1 MSLSVKG
8 IKMKERLQNARK
20 QHKLTQK
27 VAAEK
32 IFNIPLGTLS
42 GIESGRITPPIEY
55 VCIACYKLLQ
65 RSSLE
70 GFITLDW
77 AKALLRKKSYRL
89 NYLFEDEEDLY
100 ETILSLSRAYPGYV
114 LSSSLVVEYRRDH
127 VKFVMPSF
135 IEKIPVH
142 STPPTENLSFND
154 KANSGTHK
162 EEKFD
167 KWSDLMN
174 AFLDLKILHN
184 NMATLLNKIELIQNE
199 LSVSKIEANTNSRV
213 NNIQNYNDVFIYELQ
228 LRNEI
233 SNKISRLS
241 LDELEEV
248 KSLLSS
254 FNVFD

>member
-1 MSLSVKG
+1 
-8 IKMKERLQNARK
+8 MKERLQNARK

-27 VAAEK
+27 VAAEE

-100 ETILSLSRAYPGYV
+100 ETIISLSRAYPGYV

-135 IEKIPVH
+135 IEKIPVQ
-142 STPPTENLSFND
+142 STPPIENLSFND
-154 KANSGTHK
+154 KPNSGTYN
-162 EEKFD
+162 EEKQLEN
-167 KWSDLMN
+167 WSELVN
-174 AFLDLKILHN
+174 SVLDLKILHN
-184 NMATLLNKIELIQNE
+184 NMATILNKIDHIQNE
-199 LSVSKIEANTNSRV
+199 LSISKMEDNINSKV
-213 NNIQNYNDVFIYELQ
+213 NSIHNYNDVFIYELQ

-233 SNKISRLS
+233 SSKLSKLS
-241 LDELEEV
+241 LEELEQV